1 MGGVLQIQST
11 PGQGS
16 LFVLS
21 VPVAPITNIEPQS
34 RGTLVLPD
42 ADPRIGYSDPRRRI
56 RVMLADDHVV
66 VRQGIAKLLGD
77 EPEIE
82 VVGAAGDGQEAV
94 EMAAKLLPDVILM
107 DLSMPKLNGIEATQA
122 IHKEFPQIRIVG
134 ISMFE
139 ETERAQAIFE
149 AGAVGYLTKSGAAE
163 TLVAAVLKHGAR

>member
-1 MGGVLQIQST
+1 
-11 PGQGS
+11 
-16 LFVLS
+16 
-21 VPVAPITNIEPQS
+21 
-34 RGTLVLPD
+34 
-42 ADPRIGYSDPRRRI
+42 
-56 RVMLADDHVV
+56 MLADDHVV